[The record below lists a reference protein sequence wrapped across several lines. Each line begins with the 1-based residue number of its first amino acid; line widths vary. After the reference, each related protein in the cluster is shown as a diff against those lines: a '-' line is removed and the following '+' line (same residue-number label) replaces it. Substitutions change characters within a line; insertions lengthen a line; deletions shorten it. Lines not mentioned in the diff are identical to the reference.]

1 MRFRVSVLLTLA
13 LLLVL
18 GGTAG
23 HAQRGQTPRATIT
36 FDNQSGQFA
45 LVKVVGPTRRQA
57 QVPNAQKRT
66 VTVAGGQY
74 YILTRYGTDPKAY
87 TYSKGNT
94 FQVTQT
100 ARQHSVITITLHK
113 VVGGNYQT
121 TAVPASEFESQ

>member
-1 MRFRVSVLLTLA
+1 MRHRVLL
-13 LLLVL
+13 LLLAAVL
-18 GGTAG
+18 VFVASAG

-45 LVKVVGPTRRQA
+45 LVKVIGPTRRQT
-57 QVPNAQKRT
+57 QVPNGQRRT

-74 YILTRYGTDPKAY
+74 YILTRYGTDSKAY
-87 TYSKGNT
+87 TYSKGNS

-121 TAVPASEFESQ
+121 RAVSASEFEGR